1 MGGEGGRGESSFR
14 DLEENPG
21 KEKLIPLFPSKFF
34 PRKLQKTNPN
44 SFQDDDPYVRK
55 TAAICVAKL
64 YDLAPDAVADRG
76 FLDSLRDLLGDA
88 NPMVVA
94 NAVAALTEIGDGD
107 PSSSSL
113 ASGSID
119 LAPAARAKLLRALN
133 ECTEWGQ
140 VFILDAL
147 GSGAPPADA
156 ADAEALAERVA
167 PRLQHANCAVVLAA
181 AKVLL
186 RCAEVLPA
194 PSAAALRRKLAPPLV
209 TLLSAEPEV
218 QYVALRNMQLI
229 AAADSDAAAT
239 IASSSSSSEPS
250 QPYQPTLA
258 HEVRAFFCKYND
270 PSYVKL
276 EKLYLVVALASEKTV
291 DQVLLE
297 LREYSTEVDV
307 EFARKAVRAVGALA
321 VRLENAAERC
331 VGVLLELVRTRVPY
345 VVQEAVVVVRD
356 VFRRYPG
363 RYEAVISDLC
373 SSLDSLDEPGA
384 RAAMAWIV
392 GEYADRIDNADELL
406 EAFLDSFPEEPSAV
420 QLALVTAAVKLFLK
434 KPGPN
439 SQRLIQLVLTY
450 ATGEADDPDLRDRA
464 FIYWRL
470 LSSDPEA
477 ARDVVLAEKP
487 TIASASSGGSGPSS
501 SSSSSIDPELARA
514 LLPQMGSLAS
524 VYHRPAAAFVS
535 KARPAVARA
544 EDLAAARA
552 EAEAAAASA
561 AADGGDAGG
570 SGGGPVPPPSAAAV
584 VPDLLGDLLDLGD
597 APVAAPAAAAAA
609 ADDLLGDLGGLGL
622 SGGGGAAAPAAPA
635 PAGAAAAAAAA
646 AAPFDPFGTAAPA
659 GAPAAAAPAS
669 PPLRLV
675 LPAEKG
681 KGLSISAALLRSG
694 AGAATYSLRLS
705 NATAAPIDG
714 LLIQFNKNAAG
725 LAPVAPAIPLPAPA
739 GLAAGAAGVAVDV
752 PLSAGVAAQ
761 TDPSKGRLLQVAVRT
776 NQLGVFYFDD
786 AVPVGF

>member
-1 MGGEGGRGESSFR
+1 M
-14 DLEENPG
+14 
-21 KEKLIPLFPSKFF
+21 
-34 PRKLQKTNPN
+34 
-44 SFQDDDPYVRK
+44 
-55 TAAICVAKL
+55 
-64 YDLAPDAVADRG
+64 
-76 FLDSLRDLLGDA
+76 DSLKDLLGDA

-107 PSSSSL
+107 
-113 ASGSID
+113 ASTSASTSPGGGLD

-147 GSGAPPADA
+147 GSSSRAFSDA
-156 ADAEALAERVA
+156 ADAEAVAERVA

-186 RCAEVLPA
+186 RCAEALPA
-194 PSAAALRRKLAPPLV
+194 PAAAALRRKLAPPLV

-229 AAADSDAAAT
+229 AAADADAAASAAASTSDAAA
-239 IASSSSSSEPS
+239 AA
-250 QPYQPTLA
+250 PYQPTLA

-270 PSYVKL
+270 PSYVKM
-276 EKLYLVVALASEKTV
+276 EKLDLVVALASERSC

-297 LREYSTEVDV
+297 LREYATEVDV

-321 VRLENAAERC
+321 VRLEPAAERC

-356 VFRRYPG
+356 VLRRYPG
-363 RYEAVISDLC
+363 RYEGVIADLC
-373 SSLDSLDEPGA
+373 SQLESLDEPGA

-406 EAFLDSFPEEPSAV
+406 EAFLDSFPEEPAPV

-434 KPGPN
+434 KPGPS

-487 TIASASSGGSGPSS
+487 TISSSSAGGASSASSAAASS
-501 SSSSSIDPELARA
+501 VDPELARA
-514 LLPQMGSLAS
+514 LLPQLGSLAS

-535 KARPAVARA
+535 REARPAVARA

-552 EAEAAAASA
+552 EAAAGAGG
-561 AADGGDAGG
+561 DGGDAGG
-570 SGGGPVPPPSAAAV
+570 SGGGPVPAPAAAAG
-584 VPDLLGDLLDLGD
+584 VPPDRLGDLLDRGD
-597 APVAAPAAAAAA
+597 DSAPAATATAAPSAAA
-609 ADDLLGDLGGLGL
+609 ADDLLGGLGGLGL
-622 SGGGGAAAPAAPA
+622 SAAAAP
-635 PAGAAAAAAAA
+635 AAAA
-646 AAPFDPFGTAAPA
+646 AAPFDPFGAA
-659 GAPAAAAPAS
+659 APAAAAPAS
-669 PPLRLV
+669 PPLRVV
-675 LPAEKG
+675 LPADKG
-681 KGLSISAALLRSG
+681 RGLSIAAALLRTG
-694 AGAATYSLRLS
+694 PQTATYRLRLS
-705 NATAAPIDG
+705 NATQATVDG

-725 LAPVAPAIPLPAPA
+725 LAPLAPAIPLPAPG
-739 GLAAGAAGVAVDV
+739 GLAAGSGGAGVEVDV
-752 PLSAGVAAQ
+752 PLSAGVSAQ
-761 TDPSKGRLLQVAVRT
+761 TDSSKGQLLQVAVRT

>member
-1 MGGEGGRGESSFR
+1 
-14 DLEENPG
+14 
-21 KEKLIPLFPSKFF
+21 
-34 PRKLQKTNPN
+34 
-44 SFQDDDPYVRK
+44 
-55 TAAICVAKL
+55 
-64 YDLAPDAVADRG
+64 
-76 FLDSLRDLLGDA
+76 
-88 NPMVVA
+88 MVVA

-107 PSSSSL
+107 
-113 ASGSID
+113 ASTSASTSPGGGLD

-147 GSGAPPADA
+147 GSSSRAFSDA
-156 ADAEALAERVA
+156 ADAEAVAERVA

-186 RCAEVLPA
+186 RCAEALPA
-194 PSAAALRRKLAPPLV
+194 PAAAALRRKLAPPLV

-229 AAADSDAAAT
+229 AAADADAAASAAGASAAASTSDAAA
-239 IASSSSSSEPS
+239 AA
-250 QPYQPTLA
+250 PYQPTLA

-270 PSYVKL
+270 PSYVKM
-276 EKLYLVVALASEKTV
+276 EKLDLVVALASERSC

-297 LREYSTEVDV
+297 LREYATEVDV

-321 VRLENAAERC
+321 VRLEPAAERC

-356 VFRRYPG
+356 VLRRYPG
-363 RYEAVISDLC
+363 RYEGVIADLC
-373 SSLDSLDEPGA
+373 SQLESLDEPGA

-406 EAFLDSFPEEPSAV
+406 EAFLDSFPEEPAPV

-434 KPGPN
+434 KPGPS

-487 TIASASSGGSGPSS
+487 TISSSSAGGASSASSAAASS
-501 SSSSSIDPELARA
+501 VDPELARA
-514 LLPQMGSLAS
+514 LLPQLGSLAS

-535 KARPAVARA
+535 REARPAVARA

-552 EAEAAAASA
+552 EAAAGAGG
-561 AADGGDAGG
+561 DGGDAGG
-570 SGGGPVPPPSAAAV
+570 SGGGPVPAPAAAAGV
-584 VPDLLGDLLDLGD
+584 PPDLLGDLLDLGD
-597 APVAAPAAAAAA
+597 DSAPAATATAAPSAAA
-609 ADDLLGDLGGLGL
+609 ADDLLGGLGGLGL
-622 SGGGGAAAPAAPA
+622 SAAAAP
-635 PAGAAAAAAAA
+635 AAAA
-646 AAPFDPFGTAAPA
+646 AAPFDPFGAA
-659 GAPAAAAPAS
+659 APAAAAPA
-669 PPLRLV
+669 PPL
-675 LPAEKG
+675 P
-681 KGLSISAALLRSG
+681 SASSCRRTR
-694 AGAATYSLRLS
+694 AGASRS
-705 NATAAPIDG
+705 PRRSSGRDPKRRPTASGSP
-714 LLIQFNKNAAG
+714 
-725 LAPVAPAIPLPAPA
+725 
-739 GLAAGAAGVAVDV
+739 
-752 PLSAGVAAQ
+752 
-761 TDPSKGRLLQVAVRT
+761 TRRRRPST
-776 NQLGVFYFDD
+776 
-786 AVPVGF
+786 GF

>member
-1 MGGEGGRGESSFR
+1 
-14 DLEENPG
+14 
-21 KEKLIPLFPSKFF
+21 
-34 PRKLQKTNPN
+34 
-44 SFQDDDPYVRK
+44 
-55 TAAICVAKL
+55 
-64 YDLAPDAVADRG
+64 
-76 FLDSLRDLLGDA
+76 
-88 NPMVVA
+88 MVVA
-94 NAVAALTEIGDGD
+94 NAVAALTEIGDGT
-107 PSSSSL
+107 PSSTSTSS
-113 ASGSID
+113 GID

-156 ADAEALAERVA
+156 SDAEALAERVA

-186 RCAEVLPA
+186 RCAEVLHAPA
-194 PSAAALRRKLAPPLV
+194 AAALRRKLAPPLV

-229 AAADSDAAAT
+229 AAADADAAVANASSS
-239 IASSSSSSEPS
+239 IASASSSSSSSDPPP

-270 PSYVKL
+270 PSYVKM
-276 EKLYLVVALASEKTV
+276 EKLDLVVALASEKTV

-321 VRLENAAERC
+321 VRLEDAAERC

-373 SSLDSLDEPGA
+373 ASLDSLDEPGA

-434 KPGPN
+434 KPGPS

-487 TIASASSGGSGPSS
+487 TISSASSSGSS
-501 SSSSSIDPELARA
+501 SSSSSSAIDPELARA

-524 VYHRPAAAFVS
+524 VYHRPAQAFVS

-552 EAEAAAASA
+552 AEAEAEAAAAGA
-561 AADGGDAGG
+561 AGGGDG
-570 SGGGPVPPPSAAAV
+570 SGGGPVPPPSTAAV

-597 APVAAPAAAAAA
+597 APPPAAAASASAAPAAAAPP
-609 ADDLLGDLGGLGL
+609 ADDLLGGLGAL
-622 SGGGGAAAPAAPA
+622 SVAGGATPA
-635 PAGAAAAAAAA
+635 PPAPAAAAAA
-646 AAPFDPFGTAAPA
+646 AAPFDPFG
-659 GAPAAAAPAS
+659 AAAAPTAAAAAAPTA
-669 PPLRLV
+669 PPLRVV
-675 LPAEKG
+675 LPADKG
-681 KGLSISAALLRSG
+681 KGLSISAALLRTSPTT
-694 AGAATYSLRLS
+694 AVYRLQLS
-705 NATAAPIDG
+705 NATSAAIDG

-725 LAPVAPAIPLPAPA
+725 LAPRAAAIPLPAP
-739 GLAAGAAGVAVDV
+739 GSLRAGATGVEVDV
-752 PLSAGVAAQ
+752 PLSAGAAAQ
-761 TDPSKGRLLQVAVRT
+761 TDSSKGQLLQVAVRT

>member
-1 MGGEGGRGESSFR
+1 M
-14 DLEENPG
+14 
-21 KEKLIPLFPSKFF
+21 
-34 PRKLQKTNPN
+34 
-44 SFQDDDPYVRK
+44 V
-55 TAAICVAKL
+55 
-64 YDLAPDAVADRG
+64 DRG
-76 FLDSLRDLLGDA
+76 FLDSLKDLLGDA

-94 NAVAALTEIGDGD
+94 NAVAALSEIGSDGGSSA
-107 PSSSSL
+107 SSSG
-113 ASGSID
+113 SGFD

-147 GSGAPPADA
+147 GSGSPASFADPQ
-156 ADAEALAERVA
+156 DAEALAERVA

-186 RCAEVLPA
+186 RCAECLPA
-194 PSAAALRRKLAPPLV
+194 PAAAALRRKLAPPLV

-229 AAADSDAAAT
+229 AAADADAAAT
-239 IASSSSSSEPS
+239 ALASSSASSSGTPE
-250 QPYQPTLA
+250 QLYQPTLA
-258 HEVRAFFCKYND
+258 HEVRAFFCRYND
-270 PSYVKL
+270 PSYVKM
-276 EKLYLVVALASEKTV
+276 EKLDLVVALASEKTV

-321 VRLENAAERC
+321 VRLEPAAERC

-363 RYEAVISDLC
+363 RYEAVIADLC
-373 SSLDSLDEPGA
+373 QSLDSLDEPGA

-392 GEYADRIDNADELL
+392 GEYADRIENAEELL
-406 EAFLDSFPEEPSAV
+406 EGFLDSFPEEPSSV

-434 KPGPN
+434 KPGPG

-487 TIASASSGGSGPSS
+487 TISSNSS
-501 SSSSSIDPELARA
+501 SSSSVDPELARA
-514 LLPQMGSLAS
+514 LLPQLGSLAS

-552 EAEAAAASA
+552 EEAAAEAAAG
-561 AADGGDAGG
+561 ADGGDAGG
-570 SGGGPVPPPSAAAV
+570 SGGGPVPPPSASAV
-584 VPDLLGDLLDLGD
+584 VPDLLGDLLDLGGD
-597 APVAAPAAAAAA
+597 DTPAAAAAKAPGAASAA
-609 ADDLLGDLGGLGL
+609 ADDLLGGLGGLGL
-622 SGGGGAAAPAAPA
+622 AAAAPAP
-635 PAGAAAAAAAA
+635 AAAA
-646 AAPFDPFGTAAPA
+646 AAPFDPFGATAAPVPPA
-659 GAPAAAAPAS
+659 APAAAAA
-669 PPLRLV
+669 PPLRVV
-675 LPAEKG
+675 LPADKG
-681 KGLSISAALLRSG
+681 KGLSISAALVRKSPQS
-694 AGAATYSLRLS
+694 ATYRLRLS
-705 NATAAPIDG
+705 NATAVAIDG
-714 LLIQFNKNAAG
+714 ILIQFNKNAAG
-725 LAPVAPAIPLPAPA
+725 LAPLAPAIPLPVGMSA
-739 GLAAGAAGVAVDV
+739 LAAGATVVDVDV

-761 TDPSKGRLLQVAVRT
+761 TDSSKGQLLQVAVRT

-786 AVPVGF
+786 TVPVGF

>member
-1 MGGEGGRGESSFR
+1 
-14 DLEENPG
+14 
-21 KEKLIPLFPSKFF
+21 
-34 PRKLQKTNPN
+34 
-44 SFQDDDPYVRK
+44 
-55 TAAICVAKL
+55 
-64 YDLAPDAVADRG
+64 
-76 FLDSLRDLLGDA
+76 
-88 NPMVVA
+88 MVVA
-94 NAVAALTEIGDGD
+94 NAVAALTEIGDGLSSGASTST
-107 PSSSSL
+107 SSSSS
-113 ASGSID
+113 SGIVD

-147 GSGAPPADA
+147 GSGPPPADA

-186 RCAEVLPA
+186 RCAEALPA
-194 PSAAALRRKLAPPLV
+194 PAAAALRRKLAPPLV

-229 AAADSDAAAT
+229 AAADADAAASAAAAAA
-239 IASSSSSSEPS
+239 ASSSSET

-270 PSYVKL
+270 PSYVKM
-276 EKLYLVVALASEKTV
+276 EKLDLVVALASERTV

-321 VRLENAAERC
+321 VRLEGAAERC

-363 RYEAVISDLC
+363 RYEAVIADLC
-373 SSLDSLDEPGA
+373 ASLDSLDEPGA

-434 KPGPN
+434 KPGPS

-487 TIASASSGGSGPSS
+487 TISSASAGGGGSS
-501 SSSSSIDPELARA
+501 SSSSSSVDPELARA
-514 LLPQMGSLAS
+514 LLPQLGSLAS

-535 KARPAVARA
+535 RARPAVARA
-544 EDLAAARA
+544 EDLAAVQNTARRNA
-552 EAEAAAASA
+552 CSDICSVGWHDGSLFR
-561 AADGGDAGG
+561 ADSFYNLA
-570 SGGGPVPPPSAAAV
+570 
-584 VPDLLGDLLDLGD
+584 
-597 APVAAPAAAAAA
+597 
-609 ADDLLGDLGGLGL
+609 
-622 SGGGGAAAPAAPA
+622 
-635 PAGAAAAAAAA
+635 
-646 AAPFDPFGTAAPA
+646 
-659 GAPAAAAPAS
+659 
-669 PPLRLV
+669 
-675 LPAEKG
+675 LPQRPRQ
-681 KGLSISAALLRSG
+681 I
-694 AGAATYSLRLS
+694 
-705 NATAAPIDG
+705 
-714 LLIQFNKNAAG
+714 
-725 LAPVAPAIPLPAPA
+725 
-739 GLAAGAAGVAVDV
+739 
-752 PLSAGVAAQ
+752 
-761 TDPSKGRLLQVAVRT
+761 
-776 NQLGVFYFDD
+776 
-786 AVPVGF
+786 